1 MGIVEFLEARL
12 DEDEETARDAAGWDS
27 SGSARDE
34 GSWYRIGVNGV
45 IDSSR
50 LTVVFGDA
58 PAPNDSQADH
68 IIRFDP
74 ARALRE
80 VAAKRSILWQARDA
94 EGYYRH
100 MQGNGLPVSK
110 AVGHVDALGLT
121 LKYLASAYSE
131 HPAFNEEWRS

>member
-1 MGIVEFLEARL
+1 MTIVEFLEARL

-27 SGSARDE
+27 SGSVHNE
-34 GSWYRIGVNGV
+34 GTWYRIGVNSV

-50 LTVVFGDA
+50 RTVVFGDG

-74 ARALRE
+74 AHVLRE
-80 VAAKRSILWQARDA
+80 VAAKRAILWQARDA

-100 MQGNGLPVSK
+100 MQGNGLPVTK

-121 LKYLASAYSE
+121 LKYLASAYAD
-131 HPAFNEEWRS
+131 HPNYQKEWAL